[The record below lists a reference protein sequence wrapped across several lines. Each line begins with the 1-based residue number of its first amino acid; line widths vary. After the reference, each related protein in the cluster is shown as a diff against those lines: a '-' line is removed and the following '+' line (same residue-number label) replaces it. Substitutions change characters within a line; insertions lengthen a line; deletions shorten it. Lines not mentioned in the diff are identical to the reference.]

1 MKKKVKLFIIDE
13 KPYLGSLDKIE
24 IGDNAIVTVGG
35 QYPLV
40 VNCENQMILNLITD
54 SKLTLTQAFKLYQGP
69 EKINLT
75 HEQIEKLIETD
86 GVLEVSEENGTIT
99 YDL

>member
-1 MKKKVKLFIIDE
+1 
-13 KPYLGSLDKIE
+13 
-24 IGDNAIVTVGG
+24 
-35 QYPLV
+35 
-40 VNCENQMILNLITD
+40 
-54 SKLTLTQAFKLYQGP
+54 LYQGP